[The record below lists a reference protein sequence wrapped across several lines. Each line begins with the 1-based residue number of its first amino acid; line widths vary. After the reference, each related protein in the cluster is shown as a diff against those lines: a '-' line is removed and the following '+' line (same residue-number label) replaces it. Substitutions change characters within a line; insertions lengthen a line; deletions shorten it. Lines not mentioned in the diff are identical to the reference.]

1 MAIAIRAEGIGK
13 QYRVGARQERA
24 QTLRES
30 VAKTVSAPLRNFQ
43 RLRSRATIDGQ
54 EGPDLV
60 WALRDVSFE
69 LSQGEVLGVV
79 GRNGAGKSTLL
90 KVLSRITSP
99 TTGRAWVH
107 GRIGSLLEV
116 GTGFH
121 PELTGRDN
129 IYLNGCILGMDR
141 AYIARRFD
149 EIVEFAGVG
158 TYLDTPVKH
167 YSSGM
172 YLRLAFA
179 VAAHLGS
186 EIMVVDEVLA
196 VGDAEFQKKC
206 LAKMSE
212 VAGEGRTILFVSHNL
227 NAIQRMCPRSIL
239 LEAGRL
245 IDDGLTQEVLRRYLA
260 LSPETPRPRHPLDL
274 ARAQRTGS
282 HEVYFTRVEFSADN
296 EALEYYPYPDG
307 PLEVRVTLA
316 SRSSRSVGSLG
327 LTLHDQ
333 DGARLV
339 GIDTLSL
346 GTTTELTEGDT
357 VLSLNIAS
365 LHLNPGIYTVT
376 LWASGILGRRVYDR
390 IETAFALQVVAADPL
405 VPGQRGP
412 ATCRFRL
419 TRPAAGWSTRHD
431 LAAAIR
437 DR

>member
-1 MAIAIRAEGIGK
+1 VSIAIRAEAIGK
-13 QYRVGARQERA
+13 QYRIGARRARA

-30 VAKTVSAPLRNFQ
+30 LSRMVTAPVQNFQ
-43 RLRSRATIDGQ
+43 QLRSRTVINGED
-54 EGPDLV
+54 GPDLV

-69 LSQGEVLGVV
+69 LGQGEVMGVV

-141 AYIARRFD
+141 GYIARRFE

-158 TYLDTPVKH
+158 AYLDTPVKH

-245 IDDGLTQEVLRRYLA
+245 VDDGPTQEVLRRYLA
-260 LSPETPRPRHPLDL
+260 LSPETPRPRHRLDL
-274 ARAQRTGS
+274 SRAQRTGS
-282 HEVYFTRVEFSADN
+282 HEVHFTAVEFSADD
-296 EALEYYPYPDG
+296 EALEHYPYPDG
-307 PLEVRVTLA
+307 PLEIRVTLA
-316 SRSSRSVGSLG
+316 SRMARSVGSLG
-327 LTLHDQ
+327 MTLHDQ
-333 DGARLV
+333 DGARLLGV
-339 GIDTLSL
+339 DTMSL
-346 GTTTELTEGDT
+346 GVSIELAEGDT
-357 VLSLNIAS
+357 VLSLGIES
-365 LHLNPGIYTVT
+365 LHLNPGIYNVT
-376 LWASGILGRRVYDR
+376 LWVSGRLGRRIYDR
-390 IETAFALQVVAADPL
+390 IETAFALQVVTAQQVA
-405 VPGQRGP
+405 PGQRGP

-419 TRPAAGWSTRHD
+419 TRPPAAWSQPGED
-431 LAAAIR
+431 S
-437 DR
+437 

>member
-1 MAIAIRAEGIGK
+1 VAIAIRAEAIGK
-13 QYRVGARQERA
+13 QYRIGARRERA

-30 VAKTVSAPLRNFQ
+30 LARTMAAPVRNF
-43 RLRSRATIDGQ
+43 RHLRSQSLINGE

-60 WALRDVSFE
+60 WALREVSFE

-141 AYIARRFD
+141 AYITRRFE

-245 IDDGLTQEVLRRYLA
+245 VDDGVTQEVLRRYLA
-260 LSPETPRPRHPLDL
+260 LSPETPRPRHLLDL
-274 ARAQRTGS
+274 SRAQRTGS
-282 HEVYFTRVEFSADN
+282 HEVYFTAVEFSSDD
-296 EALEYYPYPDG
+296 EALEHYPYPDG

-316 SRSSRSVGSLG
+316 SRTARSIGSLG
-327 LTLHDQ
+327 LTLQDQ
-333 DGARLV
+333 DGARLLSV
-339 GIDTLSL
+339 DTMSL
-346 GTTTELTEGDT
+346 GVTTELAEGDT
-357 VLSLNIAS
+357 VLSLGIAS
-365 LHLNPGIYTVT
+365 LHLNPGIYNVT
-376 LWASGILGRRVYDR
+376 LWVSGRLGRRIYDR
-390 IETAFALQVVAADPL
+390 IETAFALQVITANPVA
-405 VPGQRGP
+405 PGQRGP
-412 ATCRFRL
+412 ATCQFRL
-419 TRPAAGWSTRHD
+419 TRPTAGWTEPGYAS
-431 LAAAIR
+431 
-437 DR
+437 